1 MKNITLKVL
10 IPCILALTLA
20 SCGAKDAPATGSSN
34 DSSQEQNSNKN
45 EDNSTSSKVVNLKSQ
60 EEFKTYSAEN
70 ISSYKK
76 IFEKNNITYRLST
89 DSSIIMNDKNSYSS
103 LGKEYSTFFSVSVG
117 ANVNLGKADTIATS
131 FITSH
136 IDDKFSKDNDN
147 YALAFDLLS
156 STNSS
161 YKDVNKFI
169 EDLNT
174 AVSSM
179 TSDTDK
185 KIIEDTDTTKIKL
198 IKDRNVI
205 KLFIISSSSA
215 DLSYG
220 KIKPMEFA
228 KYDDYKKLMTTT
240 NAEIYDKE
248 IKKSPVF
255 LGSTPTEK
263 DGLRILDYTTT
274 FGKKDNTEN
283 YEYNY
288 GITNA
293 QNLDLSSGDFK
304 ISLSLSC
311 DVELER
317 LASICENFTDV
328 LSEKFNLKINAKDLE
343 NYLVSNLELHTF
355 MNKYV
360 NSNLEADVLKFYS
373 GSKRFISNGLPF
385 EGMTSSSSFGE
396 KKINARL
403 QIDIPAIVEGKERR

>member
-1 MKNITLKVL
+1 MKKTTLKVL

-20 SCGAKDAPATGSSN
+20 SCGAKDAPTTGSSN
-34 DSSQEQNSNKN
+34 GSSQEQNSNKN

-60 EEFKTYSAEN
+60 KEFKTYADEN

-76 IFEKNNITYRLST
+76 IFERNNVTYKLSA

-136 IDDKFSKDNDN
+136 IDDKFSKDNNN

-156 STNSS
+156 STNSN
-161 YKDVNKFI
+161 YKDADKFI
-169 EDLNT
+169 EDLNS

-179 TSDTDK
+179 TNDTDK
-185 KIIEDTDTTKIKL
+185 KTIEDTDTTKIKL
-198 IKDRNVI
+198 IKDRNMI
-205 KLFIISSSSA
+205 KLLIISSSSA

-220 KIKPMEFA
+220 KIKPMEFD

-240 NAEIYDKE
+240 NAEIYDRE
-248 IKKSPVF
+248 TKKSPVF
-255 LGSTPTEK
+255 LGSLPTEE
-263 DGLRILDYTTT
+263 DGLRILEYTTT
-274 FGKKDNTEN
+274 FGKKDDVEN
-283 YEYNY
+283 YEYAY

-317 LASICENFTDV
+317 LASICESFTDV
-328 LSEKFNLKINAKDLE
+328 LRENFNLNINAKELE
-343 NYLVSNLELHTF
+343 NYLVSNLELNTF

-360 NSNLEADVLKFYS
+360 NSDIEADILKFYS

-385 EGMTSSSSFGE
+385 EGMTASSSFGE

-403 QIDIPAIVEGKERR
+403 EINIPAIVEGKERR